1 MQNLIEELE
10 KKAGLTNE
18 QAVKSIDV
26 VADFIKAKFPIFSDA
41 IDKILSKNT
50 DTDTLDIP

>member
-50 DTDTLDIP
+50 NTDTLDIP